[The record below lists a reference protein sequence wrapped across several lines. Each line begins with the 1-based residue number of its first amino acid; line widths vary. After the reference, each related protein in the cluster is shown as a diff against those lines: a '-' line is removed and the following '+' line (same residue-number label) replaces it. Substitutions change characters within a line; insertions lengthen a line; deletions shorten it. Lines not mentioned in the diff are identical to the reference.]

1 MNAAQIHLAL
11 NHAPLFLSII
21 GGAILILGMIR
32 KNESFKTIALFM
44 LIAAALFTAPV
55 FLTGEGTEELV
66 EKLSGVNEGA
76 IEEHEEMA
84 KISMIIIAATGVV
97 ALIGLLARKNKSI
110 GKFVFLAA
118 AILSLA
124 SFGTMAQ
131 TAHLGGLIRH
141 TELQNGAATSEKEN
155 EEKEDDNN
163 KAQQKEA
170 KDSLKQAE
178 RTIKKTDDDD

>member
-1 MNAAQIHLAL
+1 
-11 NHAPLFLSII
+11 
-21 GGAILILGMIR
+21 
-32 KNESFKTIALFM
+32 
-44 LIAAALFTAPV
+44 
-55 FLTGEGTEELV
+55 
-66 EKLSGVNEGA
+66 
-76 IEEHEEMA
+76 
-84 KISMIIIAATGVV
+84 MIIIAATGVV